1 MAHASTRHP
10 GWLEGW
16 AVVKGSPTRWEFV
29 GIYDTEEEARASR
42 EAQRDGYTVRW
53 GFYYP
58 QTKDF
63 VTGDPD

>member
-10 GWLEGW
+10 GWQEGW
-16 AVVKGSPTRWEFV
+16 AVVRGSPHRWDFA
-29 GIYDTEEEARASR
+29 GIYDTEDEAKA
-42 EAQRDGYTVRW
+42 ACDAKGDGYTVRW

-58 QTKDF
+58 ETKDF